1 MCIRDRPTGQYRLS
15 DSQGE
20 INEPTIQPGSGSY
33 DITAGV
39 YFAHQIIPMRL
50 EYFLSA
56 SRKNSGEND
65 LDYRFGA
72 ESLFN
77 AGISHNP
84 SDRFTWSVQ
93 INARRTTHDAFL
105 GDLVDST
112 GSTLVNVTP
121 GFRIQAAG
129 TASFYAFV
137 QIPVYQDV
145 NDAQLAPRTG
155 LLTGIS
161 KTF

>member
-1 MCIRDRPTGQYRLS
+1 
-15 DSQGE
+15 
-20 INEPTIQPGSGSY
+20 
-33 DITAGV
+33 
-39 YFAHQIIPMRL
+39 MRL

-56 SRKNSGEND
+56 SRKTNSEND

-72 ESLFN
+72 ESLVN

-84 SDRFTWSVQ
+84 SDRFTWSLQ
-93 INARRTTHDAFL
+93 INARRTTHDTFV
-105 GDLVDST
+105 GHLVDST
-112 GSTLVNVTP
+112 GATLVNVTP
-121 GFRIQAAG
+121 GFRLKAANS
-129 TASFYAFV
+129 TSFYAFV